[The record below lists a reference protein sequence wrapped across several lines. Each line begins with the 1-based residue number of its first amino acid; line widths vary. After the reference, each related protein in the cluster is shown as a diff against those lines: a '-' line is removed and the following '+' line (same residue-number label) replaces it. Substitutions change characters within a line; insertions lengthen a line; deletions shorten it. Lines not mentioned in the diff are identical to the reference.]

1 MFQSLCEYGNAKD
14 YLETAPAISIETVQG
29 SVNGKLGTAF
39 ESLCE
44 YGNAKEYLEKALTIR
59 IEIGDRAG
67 QAADYGN
74 LGIVFHSLCEYGKA
88 REYLEKSVAIRIE
101 IGDRKGEASCYGN
114 LGAVFKSVGEYDN
127 AKKYLEKA
135 LAIRIEVGD
144 RAGQA
149 ADYCNLGTVFFS
161 LGEYDKAKDYFD
173 KALAM
178 SRETGDREEVCYR
191 RLGTLFQSLGEYDK
205 AEDYFERTLSIS
217 RDIGTLDKEIHSLC
231 NLTVVQLSQGK
242 MQEAFDCLLLS
253 MDKSESLRGFQRDND
268 EFKISFSD
276 VHNFPYRNL
285 SLMYCFSGNSNKALY
300 VLELAR
306 ARASADLMTTQYSIK
321 WQISANPTSWFG
333 IENILKKER
342 NCTCLYISYYAQF
355 VFLWILKTSGVI
367 HFRTKKSR
375 RKYCWCKTTWQ
386 CRRILC

>member
-1 MFQSLCEYGNAKD
+1 VFQSLCEYGNAKE
-14 YLETAPAISIETVQG
+14 YLEKAPTISIEIGYKKVQG
-29 SVNGKLGTAF
+29 SVNGKLGTVF

-88 REYLEKSVAIRIE
+88 REYLEKSV
-101 IGDRKGEASCYGN
+101 
-114 LGAVFKSVGEYDN
+114 
-127 AKKYLEKA
+127 
-135 LAIRIEVGD
+135 AIRIEVGD

-231 NLTVVQLSQGK
+231 NLTVVKLSQGK

-253 MDKSESLRGFQRDND
+253 MDKSESLRGFLRDND

-276 VHNFPYRNL
+276 VHNFLYRNL

-300 VLELAR
+300 VLELAP

-333 IENILKKER
+333 IENIMKKER